1 MNKSTLGTTLI
12 LTTLAAVLGSFIFSQ
27 SAVSHDSDKSY
38 FSKSKYRGVTA
49 VNNNQYQEACGD
61 CHMAYS
67 PGLLPSKNWQ
77 KVMVNLDDHFGD
89 NAELPA
95 IEHQQILNYLVN
107 NSAEKSAYR
116 RSIKIARS
124 LFESNQSRSKASG
137 STANEKVVDRISLTP
152 YFIRK
157 HDEIPKRFV
166 IDNPKVGSFSQCNL
180 CHLNAEKGSFNEDE
194 VSIPSIGYWHD

>member
-1 MNKSTLGTTLI
+1 MNKSTLGTALI
-12 LTTLAAVLGSFIFSQ
+12 LTTLAAVLGSFLFSQ
-27 SAVSHDSDKSY
+27 SAVSHDSDDSY
-38 FSKSKYRGVTA
+38 FSKAKYRGVAA
-49 VNNNQYQEACGD
+49 VNNSQYQEACGD

-77 KVMVNLDDHFGD
+77 KVMGNLDDHFGD

-95 IEHQQILNYLVN
+95 VEHQQILNYLVS
-107 NSAEKSAYR
+107 NSAEKSKYR

-124 LFESNQSRSKASG
+124 LFEAKESG
-137 STANEKVVDRISLTP
+137 STASEKVVDRISLTP

-194 VSIPSIGYWHD
+194 VSIPGIGYWHD